1 MLFVSASTAAA
12 GSKRHALAFIL
23 TFDSKILKIDAPDA
37 PDCHSSAMVRNQ
49 DHPANLKAEIGS
61 VTILSYLDP
70 NNKFCPFNPQE
81 PTREHWKSNEVFQK
95 CSYAI
100 WEALARNLKQNACD
114 ILNGDPHNR
123 RLKIAQL
130 KGTSQSGLSTSNVNA
145 TVASLPTKSTIQT
158 PKAAAQPSNMVTSP
172 PMSAK
177 KKKAVVL
184 SPSKVKNSKHPNEK
198 TVGGTKSNMVVDEF
212 DEILW
217 VEYPD
222 REIFMQIDL
231 DGDILDPAAHRIE
244 FSTCGTVVTYSSR
257 IPEMMLDASKILTN
271 VREKDAFKYLLN
283 VEVKKRKEKLQTN
296 EDGGPIFQ
304 VRKSVTLPYPVQKM
318 FFDEN
323 YKEMETYKL
332 MHSAEGCGYTFF
344 WLLPTIV

>member
-1 MLFVSASTAAA
+1 MA
-12 GSKRHALAFIL
+12 
-23 TFDSKILKIDAPDA
+23 
-37 PDCHSSAMVRNQ
+37 RNQ
-49 DHPANLKAEIGS
+49 DHPANIAAKVGTAI
-61 VTILSYLDP
+61 VLSYVDTD
-70 NNKFCPFNPQE
+70 NKFSPFGLEE
-81 PTREHWKSNEVFQK
+81 PTREHWKSNKVFQL
-95 CSYAI
+95 CTYPVWQAI
-100 WEALARNLKQNACD
+100 ARNLKQNACNL
-114 ILNGDPHNR
+114 IRGDPHYGK
-123 RLKIAQL
+123 LKIAQSKDTL
-130 KGTSQSGLSTSNVNA
+130 QSGLTKSNTEA
-145 TVASLPTKSTIQT
+145 TMASLPTKSTIQAS
-158 PKAAAQPSNMVTSP
+158 KAAAQPSNMVTSP

-184 SPSKVKNSKHPNEK
+184 SPSKVKNSKHPNKK

-231 DGDILDPAAHRIE
+231 DGDILDPSAHRIE

-271 VREKDAFKYLLN
+271 VCEKDAFKYLLN

-296 EDGGPIFQ
+296 GDGGPIFQ